1 MKTFAIVA
9 SALLAGVP
17 FASVTAAVIDP
28 MTYGQTY
35 CLARRTGSDNTVATE
50 RAVMASIDQNRT
62 AVKGP
67 DGIDLDVLLSSHAVE
82 LLCPRYLIK

>member
-9 SALLAGVP
+9 ATLLASTP

-35 CLARRTGSDNTVATE
+35 CLARRTGTDFATANE
-50 RAVMASIDQNRT
+50 RAVMASIDQSRT

-67 DGIDLDVLLSSHAVE
+67 DGVDLDVLLSSRAVE
-82 LLCPRYLIK
+82 LLCPDYIGE

>member
-9 SALLAGVP
+9 STLLASTP

-35 CLARRTGSDNTVATE
+35 CSSRRTGTDFATANE
-50 RAVMASIDQNRT
+50 RAVMASIDQSRT
-62 AVKGP
+62 AIKGP
-67 DGIDLDVLLSSHAVE
+67 DGVDLDVLLSSHAVE
-82 LLCPRYLIK
+82 LLCPDYLGE